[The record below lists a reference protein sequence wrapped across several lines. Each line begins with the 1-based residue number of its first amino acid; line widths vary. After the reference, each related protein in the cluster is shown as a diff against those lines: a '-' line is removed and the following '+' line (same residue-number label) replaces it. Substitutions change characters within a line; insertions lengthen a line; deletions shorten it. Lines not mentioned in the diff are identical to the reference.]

1 MELNCISVQQCHM
14 IVLLGMD
21 SKQEIG
27 YTNCFLP
34 NYYPSFIIIK
44 PLV

>member
-27 YTNCFLP
+27 YTCQTITPHLLSLNL
-34 NYYPSFIIIK
+34 
-44 PLV
+44 